1 MTDDFIVEQPQESDF
16 DALRGLFVSTLEPHY
31 DGDHDAH
38 LTRLINAH
46 RANGQDAN
54 GFNSLAQ
61 LGYVARQE
69 PGGRPVGY
77 INLAVK
83 RHGTAK
89 ISPLIVDPSARR
101 RGVGEALLNAAPH
114 DVRLLYC
121 TVSEDNLNARTF
133 FFRHGFVQVGTA
145 PDQYR
150 RGKTELILQRPRL
163 CSGVKDDDPFNL
175 VRVQDSAQW
184 RKLTELAD
192 SSHVNQPLP
201 AATAVTYGPLRTE
214 PDPVNAKA
222 KTAYVASSPD
232 GRELG
237 GIVLTKKKGGS
248 TKLSTITWA
257 DADVLDKLLTGL
269 SRTEEFQETAGR
281 IYVHIPVD
289 PDTTRVFQAH
299 QWRLD
304 ALIPGL
310 DDTSQV
316 AAQWSTAPAR
326 VVPSVQ
332 PPSSVAD
339 QKTWSDY
346 HAELQDMISAREWDS
361 FETPQELLISLMAEV
376 GELAEELQW
385 TSKIPT
391 RDLDQHSIGAEMV
404 DVYNYLLRL
413 SWHIDIDLL
422 DAAFQKLMRVKE
434 KYPVNKSRGT
444 TKKYTELR

>member
-133 FFRHGFVQVGTA
+133 FFRQGFVQVGTA

-163 CSGVKDDDPFNL
+163 RSGVK
-175 VRVQDSAQW
+175 
-184 RKLTELAD
+184 
-192 SSHVNQPLP
+192 
-201 AATAVTYGPLRTE
+201 ATIRSTWFVSRIQHNGESLR
-214 PDPVNAKA
+214 
-222 KTAYVASSPD
+222 SSP
-232 GRELG
+232 
-237 GIVLTKKKGGS
+237 IP
-248 TKLSTITWA
+248 
-257 DADVLDKLLTGL
+257 
-269 SRTEEFQETAGR
+269 RT
-281 IYVHIPVD
+281 
-289 PDTTRVFQAH
+289 
-299 QWRLD
+299 
-304 ALIPGL
+304 
-310 DDTSQV
+310 
-316 AAQWSTAPAR
+316 
-326 VVPSVQ
+326 
-332 PPSSVAD
+332 
-339 QKTWSDY
+339 
-346 HAELQDMISAREWDS
+346 
-361 FETPQELLISLMAEV
+361 
-376 GELAEELQW
+376 
-385 TSKIPT
+385 
-391 RDLDQHSIGAEMV
+391 
-404 DVYNYLLRL
+404 
-413 SWHIDIDLL
+413 
-422 DAAFQKLMRVKE
+422 
-434 KYPVNKSRGT
+434 
-444 TKKYTELR
+444 